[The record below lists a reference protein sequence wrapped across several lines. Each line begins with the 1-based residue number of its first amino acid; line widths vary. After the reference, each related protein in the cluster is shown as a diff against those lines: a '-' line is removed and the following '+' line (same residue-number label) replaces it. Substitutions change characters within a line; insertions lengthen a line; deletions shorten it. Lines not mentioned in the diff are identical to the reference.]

1 MLVVPK
7 VILSNVFRMTSTAS
21 KMPIHQHW
29 HTQSFVLLNDIINI
43 YIYIYIYI
51 YPDQWWCGCDG
62 WWWILGLKI

>member
-43 YIYIYIYI
+43 YIYIQISGGVVVMGGGGF
-51 YPDQWWCGCDG
+51 WG
-62 WWWILGLKI
+62 

>member
-51 YPDQWWCGCDG
+51 QISGGVVVMGGGGFWG
-62 WWWILGLKI
+62 

>member
-43 YIYIYIYI
+43 YIYIYIQI
-51 YPDQWWCGCDG
+51 SGGVVVMGGGGFWG
-62 WWWILGLKI
+62 

>member
-51 YPDQWWCGCDG
+51 YIQISGGVVVMGGGGFWG
-62 WWWILGLKI
+62 